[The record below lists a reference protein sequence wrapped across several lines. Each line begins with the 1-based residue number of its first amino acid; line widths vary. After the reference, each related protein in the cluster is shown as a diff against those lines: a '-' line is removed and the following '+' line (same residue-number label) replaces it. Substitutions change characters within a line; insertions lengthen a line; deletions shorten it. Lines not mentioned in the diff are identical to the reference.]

1 MLLPHK
7 RRRPR
12 NLRLLHLVPNL
23 FTILGL
29 CAGLTG
35 IRYALD
41 GRWELA
47 VTFIVVAG
55 VFDGLD
61 GRSARL
67 LKLTSKLGAELDS
80 LADFLSFGVAPAVI
94 VYLWSLREVQG
105 FGWALA
111 MLFATCC
118 ALRLARF
125 NSELE
130 QPDRPRW
137 TLHFFTGI
145 PAPAAAWLALLPMML
160 SFANAPDLVRGWW
173 LNAVLLLFVA
183 CMMVSRVPT
192 FSVKRLRVRRDLVL
206 PTLLGCG
213 LAIAFAV
220 AEPWLALSLAGLA
233 YLAALPFGVIAAR
246 RMRLEEEARAAAVEP
261 AAAAASPADGATD
274 QKPEPTPGR
283 IVSLV
288 EPRQGKQP

>member
-1 MLLPHK
+1 MLLP
-7 RRRPR
+7 RRERRPR
-12 NLRLLHLVPNL
+12 NRPLLHLVPNL

-47 VTFIVVAG
+47 VALIIVAG

-61 GRSARL
+61 GRSARML
-67 LKLTSKLGAELDS
+67 RITSKLGAELDS
-80 LADFLSFGVAPAVI
+80 LSDFLSFGVAPAVI
-94 VYLWSLREVQG
+94 VYLWSLNQVRG

-137 TLHFFTGI
+137 TLWFFTGI
-145 PAPAAAWLALLPMML
+145 PAPAGAGLALLPMIL
-160 SFANAPDLVRGWW
+160 AFATGLDLFRYWIV
-173 LNAVLLLFVA
+173 NAVLMLFVA
-183 CMMVSRVPT
+183 GMMVSRVPT
-192 FSVKRLRVRRDLVL
+192 FSLKRLRIRPDLVL
-206 PTLLGCG
+206 PAMLASG
-213 LAIAFAV
+213 LVIVSFV
-220 AEPWLALSLAGLA
+220 TEPWWTLSALGLI
-233 YLAALPFGVIAAR
+233 YLAMLPVGIMTAR
-246 RMRLEEEARAAAVEP
+246 RMQREEEASRAAAP
-261 AAAAASPADGATD
+261 
-274 QKPEPTPGR
+274 PTPGEPR
-283 IVSLV
+283 LV
-288 EPRQGKQP
+288 PMEPRQSRQP